1 MDYHYNRHHK
11 TYVTKYNE
19 KLEQIEEALAKN
31 DPKKIAVIAK
41 DIRFF
46 GGGNQNHTFFWESLA
61 PIKEGGGVRP
71 SETSD
76 LH

>member
-19 KLEQIEEALAKN
+19 KLEQIEDALAKKE
-31 DPKKIAVIAK
+31 PSKIAIIAK

-46 GGGNQNHTFFWESLA
+46 GGGA
-61 PIKEGGGVRP
+61 
-71 SETSD
+71 
-76 LH
+76 